1 VIRKLEILGIAI
13 GVAAA
18 LAQPAAAGLP
28 QKKASFKAT
37 IVGTQTSQATLGPSD
52 DPGCPAPSGQS
63 TETVQFKSAPFKLK
77 ATYIPFVGELF
88 LGNSKGRA
96 PLTAKATVTRSNSGS
111 IACRDD
117 PGQPRDCGTKTISKW
132 KLSLVKTGEDLQLSD
147 KVGIALGEQGTTDLF
162 RNCTHLGPD
171 SPQILLGDNTATV
184 SKGRLFNRRKK
195 KIVAKGKGSVTKA
208 GATTTLTY
216 KLTLKRR

>member
-1 VIRKLEILGIAI
+1 MRLRLPLVLTLGVLAL
-13 GVAAA
+13 VA
-18 LAQPAAAGLP
+18 QTAAAGLP

-37 IVGTQTSQATLGPSD
+37 IVGTQTSHATGGPSE
-52 DPGCPAPSGQS
+52 DPGCPAPSGES
-63 TETVQFKSAPFKLK
+63 TETVQFKSAPFKVK
-77 ATYIPFVGELF
+77 ATYVPFVGELF

-96 PLTAKATVTRSNSGS
+96 PLSAKATVTRSNSGS

-117 PGQPRDCGTKTISKW
+117 PDRPRDCGTKAISKW
-132 KLSLVKTGEDLQLSD
+132 KLSLVKAGDDLQLKD
-147 KVGIALGEQGTTDLF
+147 KVALALGEQGTTDLF
-162 RNCTHLGPD
+162 SNCTRLGPD
-171 SPQILLGDNTATV
+171 SPQILLDDNTATV